1 MKSFFTT
8 KRLCRAGIIA
18 ALYTALTYAF
28 APLAFGPF
36 QVRPAEALC
45 ILALIY
51 PEAIPALCVGCTL
64 SNLASPYA
72 FYDVT
77 FGSMIT
83 LSAALFSYLVGSK
96 LKNTPLKIFLGGLFP
111 VLLNAA
117 LIPLVIIFFGDGAGD
132 SALLAYF
139 SFLGSL
145 LLTQSVWI
153 YGLGTPLYLSVSKLR
168 QKGLRFLCD

>member
-45 ILALIY
+45 ILAVIY
-51 PEAIPALCVGCTL
+51 PEAILALGVGCAL

-77 FGSMIT
+77 FGTLIT
-83 LSAALFSYLVGSK
+83 LSAALFSYLVGTK
-96 LKNTPLKIFLGGLFP
+96 LKNTTLKIFWGGFFP
-111 VLLNAA
+111 VILNAIFIPF
-117 LIPLVIIFFGDGAGD
+117 LILFVGGGVEGSLLV
-132 SALLAYF
+132 AYF
-139 SFLGSL
+139 ASFVSL

-153 YGLGTPLYLSVSKLR
+153 YGLGAPVYLSVSRFRK
-168 QKGLRFLCD
+168 KGLLFLCD

>member
-45 ILALIY
+45 LLALIY
-51 PEAIPALCVGCTL
+51 PEAIPALAVGCAL

-117 LIPLVIIFFGDGAGD
+117 IIPLVIIFFGDGAGD

-139 SFLGSL
+139 SFFGSL

>member
-1 MKSFFTT
+1 MKNFFTT

-45 ILALIY
+45 ILAVIY
-51 PEAIPALCVGCTL
+51 PEAIFALGVGCAL

-77 FGSMIT
+77 FGSLIT

-96 LKNTPLKIFLGGLFP
+96 LKNIPLKVFWGGFFP
-111 VLLNAA
+111 VILNAIFIPF
-117 LIPLVIIFFGDGAGD
+117 LILFVGGGVEGSLLV
-132 SALLAYF
+132 AYF
-139 SFLGSL
+139 ASFGSL
-145 LLTQSVWI
+145 LLTQSVWV
-153 YGLGTPLYLSVSKLR
+153 YGLGSPLYLALTRLR
-168 QKGLRFLCD
+168 GKGLRFLCD

>member
-1 MKSFFTT
+1 MKSLFTT

-45 ILALIY
+45 ILAVIY
-51 PEAIPALCVGCTL
+51 PEAVFALGVGCAL

-96 LKNTPLKIFLGGLFP
+96 LKNSTLQVFWGGFFP
-111 VLLNAA
+111 VLLNAVFIPF
-117 LIPLVIIFFGDGAGD
+117 LILFVGGVEGSLLV
-132 SALLAYF
+132 AYF
-139 SFLGSL
+139 ASFSSL

-153 YGLGTPLYLSVSKLR
+153 YGLGTPLFFTVSRLR
-168 QKGLRFLCD
+168 KKGLRFLCD

>member
-1 MKSFFTT
+1 MKNFFTT

-45 ILALIY
+45 ILAVIY
-51 PEAIPALCVGCTL
+51 PEAVFALTVGCAL

-96 LKNTPLKIFLGGLFP
+96 LKNVPFKVFWGGFFP
-111 VLLNAA
+111 VLLNAIFIPF
-117 LIPLVIIFFGDGAGD
+117 LILFIGGVDGSLLV
-132 SALLAYF
+132 AYF
-139 SFLGSL
+139 TAFGSL

-153 YGLGTPLYLSVSKLR
+153 YGLGTPLFFTVSRLR
-168 QKGLRFLCD
+168 KKGLRFLCD

>member
-1 MKSFFTT
+1 MKNFFTT

-45 ILALIY
+45 ILAVIY
-51 PEAIPALCVGCTL
+51 PEAILALGVGCAL

-77 FGSMIT
+77 FGTLIT

-96 LKNTPLKIFLGGLFP
+96 LKNMPIKIFWGGLFP
-111 VLLNAA
+111 VLLNAVF
-117 LIPLVIIFFGDGAGD
+117 LPFVIIFVGDGAGN
-132 SALLAYF
+132 SLTVAYF
-139 SFLGSL
+139 TFFGSL
-145 LLTQSVWI
+145 LLTESVWI
-153 YGLGTPLYLSVSKLR
+153 YGLGAPLYFAVARLR
-168 QKGLRFLCD
+168 KKGLRFLCD